1 MANPIAKKIKGEKSS
16 KSWPEY
22 ARLADT
28 IPSGNWIRD
37 TIKKFKKARRREW
50 CHFTGGAANTRAIPQ
65 PPATT

>member
-37 TIKKFKKARRREW
+37 TIKKFKKARQR
-50 CHFTGGAANTRAIPQ
+50 
-65 PPATT
+65 